1 MSDDTCS
8 RCGGPT
14 RWVITA
20 DQGRRIELDPDP
32 TPDGVIVPVTVDG
45 HTRARVL
52 TGDQLPAEGPAWQR
66 HTRTC
71 PESDE
76 ARKHRARTAPRCRVC
91 TNPLDRELARREPQ
105 HLTHPACDTAAAA
118 ATVRA
123 ALHREAS

>member
-32 TPDGVIVPVTVDG
+32 TPDGVIVPVVVDG

-76 ARKHRARTAPRCRVC
+76 TRKHRARTAPRCRVC
-91 TNPLDRELARREPQ
+91 TNPMDAELTRLEGWV
-105 HLTHPACDTAAAA
+105 THPNCDTAAAA